1 MGKTI
6 ERMALPGSPEVE
18 VRLRWSAQARRLSL
32 RVSRMDG
39 RVTLSVPP
47 GISLGTAEAFLR
59 RKAGWVRGH
68 LATQPPAERP
78 ALGALVPVEGRVRRI
93 AAAQGR
99 PRLAGD
105 ALEVN
110 PSREVAPQVAAVL
123 KALARDRLAA
133 ACDAHAARLN
143 RRYTALVLRDP
154 RTRWGSCSSGG
165 RLMFSWRL
173 VMAPPEVLDYVA
185 AHEVAHLVEMN
196 HSAAFWAQV
205 ARICPDHARH
215 RAWLRDRGADLHR
228 MRFVL

>member
-1 MGKTI
+1 
-6 ERMALPGSPEVE
+6 MALPGSPEVE
-18 VRLRWSAQARRLSL
+18 VRLRWSAQARRLSQ

-39 RVTLSVPP
+39 RETLSVPP

-68 LATQPPAERP
+68 LAAQAPVERP
-78 ALGALVPVEGRVRRI
+78 QLGALVPVEGRVRRI

-143 RRYTALVLRDP
+143 RRYAALVLRDP
-154 RTRWGSCSSGG
+154 RTRWGSCSSAG

-196 HSAAFWAQV
+196 HSPAFWAQV

-228 MRFVL
+228 MRFAL

>member
-133 ACDAHAARLN
+133 ACDAHAAQLN

-228 MRFVL
+228 MRFAL

>member
-185 AHEVAHLVEMN
+185 AHEVAHLIEMN
-196 HSAAFWAQV
+196 HSPAFWAQV

>member
-68 LATQPPAERP
+68 LAAQAPVERP
-78 ALGALVPVEGRVRRI
+78 QLGALVPVEGRVRRI

-143 RRYTALVLRDP
+143 RRYAALVLRDP
-154 RTRWGSCSSGG
+154 RTRWGSCSSAG

-196 HSAAFWAQV
+196 HSPAFWAQV

-228 MRFVL
+228 MRFAL

>member
-6 ERMALPGSPEVE
+6 ERMALPGSPDVE

-47 GISLGTAEAFLR
+47 GISLGTAEAFLK

-68 LATQPPAERP
+68 LAAQPPAERP
-78 ALGALVPVEGRVRRI
+78 ELGTLVPVEGRVRRI
-93 AAAQGR
+93 AAVQGR
-99 PRLAGD
+99 PRLVGD

-133 ACDAHAARLN
+133 ACDTHAARLN

-215 RAWLRDRGADLHR
+215 RAWLRDQGADLHR
-228 MRFVL
+228 MRFAL

>member
-47 GISLGTAEAFLR
+47 GISLGTAEAFLQ

-228 MRFVL
+228 MRFAL

>member
-215 RAWLRDRGADLHR
+215 RAWLRAQGADLHR
-228 MRFVL
+228 MRFAL

>member
-6 ERMALPGSPEVE
+6 ERMALPGSPDVE

-47 GISLGTAEAFLR
+47 GISLGTAEAFLK

-68 LATQPPAERP
+68 LAAQPPAERP
-78 ALGALVPVEGRVRRI
+78 ELGALVPVEGRARRI

-110 PSREVAPQVAAVL
+110 PTREVAPQVAAVL
-123 KALARDRLAA
+123 KALARERLAA
-133 ACDAHAARLN
+133 ACDTHAARLN

-228 MRFVL
+228 MRFAL

>member
-6 ERMALPGSPEVE
+6 ERMALPGSPDVE

-47 GISLGTAEAFLR
+47 GISLGTAEAFLK

-68 LATQPPAERP
+68 LAAQPPAERP
-78 ALGALVPVEGRVRRI
+78 ELGTLVPVEGRVRRI
-93 AAAQGR
+93 AAVQGR
-99 PRLAGD
+99 PRLVGD

-215 RAWLRDRGADLHR
+215 RAWLRDQGADLHR
-228 MRFVL
+228 MRFAL